1 MSTPLMPGIYV
12 EKIPSQSKPIE
23 GVGTSIA
30 AFVGFAPG
38 GPIKRPIRVWSWT
51 QFAKVYADGQEPE
64 NGPFMPGA
72 YLARAVYGFFQN
84 GGSLCWVVRVGH
96 ESSDSERSVALREG
110 ISALAPLAEVTM
122 VCVPDVIVLA
132 QEEGEHAQRGDIET
146 ALIEHCE
153 AAGNRIAILDPPPA
167 LRPPDVLEWR
177 TKVVNDSGSVALYW
191 PWIEVMDP
199 LSDRPILVPPSGH
212 VAGVWARTDRTRG
225 IHRAPS
231 DGIVLGAS
239 GLASEISEDEQ
250 GGLRDA
256 GVNCI
261 RSFPG
266 RGIRVWGARTL
277 SSDPEWR
284 YLNIR
289 RLVDHVSR
297 SINEGTRWAMFEA
310 NDEELW
316 TQLRTSISSF
326 LTQIWCEGAL
336 FGSSPEQA
344 FYVKCDAETNPPDV
358 LEAGQVVV
366 EIGIA
371 PVRPAEFVV
380 LRISQL
386 TAGAS
391 ELTA

>member
-1 MSTPLMPGIYV
+1 MPGIYV
-12 EKIPSQSKPIE
+12 EEIPSASKPIE

-30 AFVGFAPG
+30 AFVGFAAG
-38 GPIKRPIRVWSWT
+38 GPVKRPIRIWSWT
-51 QFAKVYADGQEPE
+51 QFEKVYSDSQEPE

-72 YLARAVYGFFQN
+72 YLAHAVYGFFQN

-96 ESSDSERSVALREG
+96 ESSDSKRSVAVREG
-110 ISALAPLAEVTM
+110 LGALAAIDEVTT
-122 VCVPDVIVLA
+122 VCVPDVMALV
-132 QEEGEHAQRGDIET
+132 QEGEHPQPGDEEA

-153 AAGNRIAILDPPPA
+153 AAGNRMAILDPPPA
-167 LRPPDVLEWR
+167 LGSQDVLEWR
-177 TKVVNDSGSVALYW
+177 TKVVENDSGSVGLYW

-199 LSDRPILVPPSGH
+199 LSDQPIRVPPSGH
-212 VAGVWARTDRTRG
+212 VAGVWARSDRTGG

-231 DGIVLGAS
+231 DAVVLGAS
-239 GLASEISEDEQ
+239 GLAFEISEDEQ
-250 GGLRDA
+250 ASLVDG

-266 RGIRVWGARTL
+266 RGIRIWGARTL

-284 YLNIR
+284 YLNVS
-289 RLVDHVSR
+289 RLVNHVSR
-297 SINEGTRWAMFEA
+297 SISEGTRWAMFEA

-316 TQLRTSISSF
+316 RQLRTSVSNF
-326 LTQIWCEGAL
+326 LTRIWCEGAL
-336 FGSSPEQA
+336 FGASPEQA

-358 LEAGQVVV
+358 IEAGQVVV

-371 PVRPAEFVV
+371 PLEPAKFAVF
-380 LRISQL
+380 RISHF

-391 ELTA
+391 DLTT